1 MKLPSIN
8 YLFAQARTAATRY
21 PLTLISALIGVSIGI
36 YLVEYES
43 VTPNIFPLI
52 NVMLCLA
59 IGVPLFFCIEVFTEK
74 FNYDSRYRLFFNLG
88 GLVLLGLLF
97 LTLPT
102 SEQTFNTSVP
112 YVRYAIYNLAIH
124 LLVSFAPFIK
134 SKEING
140 FWQYN
145 KLLFIRLLTSA
156 VYSGFLFVGIALAL
170 VSLNLLFDV
179 KIHEKLYAQIWIFI
193 VGFFNTWFFVAGMPK
208 KFDELDQVEEYP
220 KGLKIFTQYILLPLL
235 GLYLI
240 ILYSYG
246 IKIISLWD
254 WPKGIVSYLITC
266 VAVLGIFNFLLM
278 YPYAKQEGN
287 SWIKW
292 TTKAYYFILVPL
304 VVMLFIAISMRLN
317 DYGITINRY
326 IIYLLGIWLS
336 LVCIYFII
344 GKTNIKFIPVSLFTV
359 IVLMSFGPWSMFSVS
374 EKSQSNRLKHILE
387 ENNFLKDGK
396 IVNEQTITID
406 TNYNRETFV
415 PQNQQ
420 LLNDSLKN
428 EIKSILDYLDDY
440 HGFNSI
446 KEWYTQGFDEKIQT
460 HNLKKERW
468 QRINEAEVYMRALGL
483 DYRPYYT
490 AENNYISFSSN
501 YQDKLINI
509 KGYDY
514 QTRINGYYYNRNE
527 FNKDENLVT
536 PFSIDSTRY
545 EFKTDLK
552 NEYLIV
558 VYQNNEVFYKIDL
571 TLLKERLVKKYG
583 MEQRYDL
590 PQEELTLIDS
600 SATFNVKL
608 VLENISFNNEKNKL
622 ELNSYNGLV
631 YFNIKEK

>member
-8 YLFAQARTAATRY
+8 YLLAQAKNGAVRY
-21 PLTLISALIGVSIGI
+21 PLTLIFSLIGVNIGI

-43 VTPNIFPLI
+43 VTPNIFPFI
-52 NVMLCLA
+52 NVMLCA
-59 IGVPLFFCIEVFTEK
+59 AMAVPLFFCIEVFTDK
-74 FNYDSRYRLFFNLG
+74 NNYNKRYRLLFNIG
-88 GLVLLGLLF
+88 GIVLLGLLY

-112 YVRYAIYNLAIH
+112 YIRYAIYNLAIH

-156 VYSGFLFVGIALAL
+156 LYSGFLYVGIILAL

-179 KIHEKLYAQIWIFI
+179 KIHEKLYAEIWIFI

-208 KFDELDQVEEYP
+208 NFDELDQIEVYP
-220 KGLKIFTQYILLPLL
+220 KGLKIFTQFILLPLL

-246 IKIISLWD
+246 IKIVSLWD

-278 YPYAKQEGN
+278 HPYAKQEGN
-287 SWIKW
+287 GWIKW

-336 LVCIYFII
+336 LVCLYFIV

-374 EKSQSNRLKHILE
+374 ERSQSNRLKHILE
-387 ENNFLKDGK
+387 ENNLLKDEK
-396 IVNEQTITID
+396 LISEQTITID
-406 TNYNRETFV
+406 TNYSSDAFV
-415 PQNQQ
+415 PQNQE

-428 EIKSILDYLDDY
+428 EIKSILDYLDDH

-446 KEWYTQGFDEKIQT
+446 KEWYVQDFDEKIAS

-468 QRINEAEVYMRALGL
+468 QRINEAEVYMRAIGL
-483 DYRPYYT
+483 EYKHYYT
-490 AENNYISFSSN
+490 AENDYISFSSN

-514 QTRINGYYYNRNE
+514 ETRINGYYYNRNE

-536 PFSIDSTRY
+536 PFNIDSNRY
-545 EFKTDLK
+545 ELKTDLK
-552 NEYLIV
+552 NEYLIIV
-558 VYQNNEVFYKIDL
+558 HENDKEFSKIDL
-571 TLLKERLVKKYG
+571 TPLKERLVKKYG
-583 MEQRYDL
+583 MEQKYDL
-590 PQEELTLIDS
+590 PQEELTLIGS
-600 SATFNVKL
+600 KASFNYKL

-622 ELNSYNGLV
+622 ELNSYNGHI
-631 YFNIKEK
+631 YFSIKEK

>member
-8 YLFAQARTAATRY
+8 YLLAQAKNGTVRY
-21 PLTLISALIGVSIGI
+21 PLTLIFSLIGVSIGI

-52 NVMLCLA
+52 NVMLCAA
-59 IGVPLFFCIEVFTEK
+59 IAIPLFFCIEVFTDK
-74 FNYDSRYRLFFNLG
+74 NNYNQRYRILFNVVG
-88 GLVLLGLLF
+88 VILLGLLY

-112 YVRYAIYNLAIH
+112 YVRYAIYNLAVH

-145 KLLFIRLLTSA
+145 KLLFIRLVTSA
-156 VYSGFLFVGIALAL
+156 LYSGFLFVGIMLALA
-170 VSLNLLFDV
+170 SLNLLFDV
-179 KIHEKLYAQIWIFI
+179 KIHEKLYAEIWIFI

-208 KFDELDQVEEYP
+208 NFNELDQMEEYP

-246 IKIISLWD
+246 IKIVSLWD

-278 YPYAKQEGN
+278 HPYAKLEGN
-287 SWIKW
+287 GWIKW

-304 VVMLFIAISMRLN
+304 VVMLFIAISIRLN

-326 IIYLLGIWLS
+326 IVYLLGIWLS
-336 LVCIYFII
+336 LVCLYFII

-396 IVNEQTITID
+396 IVNEQTLVID

-415 PQNQQ
+415 PQNQE

-428 EIKSILDYLDDY
+428 EIKSILDYLDNH
-440 HGFNSI
+440 HGFNAV
-446 KEWYTQGFDEKIQT
+446 KEWYTQDFDEKIQQ

-483 DYRPYYT
+483 DYRHYYT
-490 AENNYISFSSN
+490 SDNGYISFSSN

-509 KGYDY
+509 KGYEY
-514 QTRINGYYYNRNE
+514 ETRINGYYYNRNE

-536 PFSIDSTRY
+536 PFSIDSNRY

-552 NEYLIV
+552 NEYLIII
-558 VYQNNEVFYKIDL
+558 YKNNEPFSKINL
-571 TLLKERLVKKYG
+571 VPLKEDLIKKYG
-583 MEQRYDL
+583 MVQKYDL
-590 PQEELTLIDS
+590 PQEELSLIDS
-600 SATFNVKL
+600 SNTFNFKL
-608 VLENISFNNEKNKL
+608 VLENISFNNENNKV
-622 ELNSYNGLV
+622 ELNSYNGII
-631 YFNIKEK
+631 YFKLNDN

>member
-1 MKLPSIN
+1 MKIPSIN

-21 PLTLISALIGVSIGI
+21 PLTLISALIGVTIGI

-52 NVMLCLA
+52 NVMLCSA
-59 IGVPLFFCIEVFTEK
+59 IGIPLFFCIEVFTDK
-74 FNYDSRYRLFFNLG
+74 NNYNKRFRLFFNLG
-88 GLVLLGLLF
+88 GIILLGLLF

-156 VYSGFLFVGIALAL
+156 VYSGFLFVGIVLALA
-170 VSLNLLFDV
+170 SLNILFDV
-179 KIHEKLYAQIWIFI
+179 KVNEKLYAEIWIFI

-208 KFDELDQVEEYP
+208 NFNELDQVEEHP

-278 YPYAKQEGN
+278 HPYAKQEGN

-396 IVNEQTITID
+396 LVNEQTITID
-406 TNYNRETFV
+406 TNYNKEIFT
-415 PQNQQ
+415 PQNQE

-428 EIKSILDYLDDY
+428 EIKSILDYLDDH

-446 KEWYTQGFDEKIQT
+446 EEWYTQDFDNQIEI

-483 DYRPYYT
+483 DYRHYYT
-490 AENNYISFSSN
+490 TDNNYISYSTNS
-501 YQDKLINI
+501 QEQLINI

-514 QTRINGYYYNRNE
+514 ETRINGYYYNRNE

-536 PFSIDSTRY
+536 PFSVDSNRY

-552 NEYLIV
+552 NEYLINI
-558 VYQNNEVFYKIDL
+558 YKNNEVFSTIDL
-571 TLLKERLVKKYG
+571 TKLRERLVKKYG
-583 MEQRYDL
+583 KVQRYDL

-600 SATFNVKL
+600 TATFKFKL
-608 VLENISFNNEKNKL
+608 SLENISFNNENNKL
-622 ELNSYNGLV
+622 ELNSYNGLL
-631 YFNIKEK
+631 YFKMNK

>member
-8 YLFAQARTAATRY
+8 YLFAQAKTAATRY
-21 PLTLISALIGVSIGI
+21 PLTLISALIGVTIGI

-52 NVMLCLA
+52 NVMLCSA
-59 IGVPLFFCIEVFTEK
+59 IGIPLFFCIEVFTDK
-74 FNYDSRYRLFFNLG
+74 NNYNKRFRLFSNLG
-88 GLVLLGLLF
+88 GIILLGLLF

-156 VYSGFLFVGIALAL
+156 IYSGFLFVGIVLALA
-170 VSLNLLFDV
+170 SLNILFDV
-179 KIHEKLYAQIWIFI
+179 KVNEKLYAEIWIFI

-208 KFDELDQVEEYP
+208 NFNELDQVEEYP

-278 YPYAKQEGN
+278 HPYAKQEGN
-287 SWIKW
+287 GWIKW

-396 IVNEQTITID
+396 LVNGQTITID
-406 TNYNRETFV
+406 TNYNKEIFT
-415 PQNQQ
+415 PQNQE

-428 EIKSILDYLDDY
+428 EIKSILDYLDDH

-446 KEWYTQGFDEKIQT
+446 EEWYTQDFDNQIEV

-483 DYRPYYT
+483 DYRHYYT
-490 AENNYISFSSN
+490 TDYNYISYSTNS
-501 YQDKLINI
+501 QDQLINI

-514 QTRINGYYYNRNE
+514 ETRINGYYYNRNE

-536 PFSIDSTRY
+536 PFSVDSNRY
-545 EFKTDLK
+545 ELKANLK
-552 NEYLIV
+552 NENLIT
-558 VYQNNEVFYKIDL
+558 VYKNNEVFSTIDL
-571 TLLKERLVKKYG
+571 TKLRERLVKKYG

-590 PQEELTLIDS
+590 PQEDLTIVDS
-600 SATFNVKL
+600 TTPFNYKL

-622 ELNSYNGLV
+622 ELNTYNGV
-631 YFNIKEK
+631 IYFKIKEE

>member
-1 MKLPSIN
+1 MKIPSIN

-21 PLTLISALIGVSIGI
+21 PLTLISALIGVTIGI

-52 NVMLCLA
+52 NVMLCSA
-59 IGVPLFFCIEVFTEK
+59 IGIPLFFCIEVFTDK
-74 FNYDSRYRLFFNLG
+74 NNYNKRFRLFFNLG
-88 GLVLLGLLF
+88 GIILLGLLF

-156 VYSGFLFVGIALAL
+156 VYSGFLFVGIVLALA
-170 VSLNLLFDV
+170 SLNILFDV
-179 KIHEKLYAQIWIFI
+179 KVNEKLYAEIWIFI

-208 KFDELDQVEEYP
+208 NFNELDQVEEHP

-278 YPYAKQEGN
+278 HPYAKQEGN

-396 IVNEQTITID
+396 LVNEQTITID
-406 TNYNRETFV
+406 TNYNKEIFT
-415 PQNQQ
+415 PQNQE

-428 EIKSILDYLDDY
+428 EIKSILDYLDDH

-446 KEWYTQGFDEKIQT
+446 EEWYTQDFDNQIEI

-483 DYRPYYT
+483 DYRHYYT
-490 AENNYISFSSN
+490 TDNNYISYSTNS
-501 YQDKLINI
+501 QEQLINI

-514 QTRINGYYYNRNE
+514 ETRINGYYYNRNE

-536 PFSIDSTRY
+536 PFSVDSNRY

-552 NEYLIV
+552 NEYLINI
-558 VYQNNEVFYKIDL
+558 YKNNEVFSTIDL
-571 TLLKERLVKKYG
+571 TKLRERLVKKYG
-583 MEQRYDL
+583 KVQRYDL
-590 PQEELTLIDS
+590 PLEELTLIDS
-600 SATFNVKL
+600 TATFKFKL
-608 VLENISFNNEKNKL
+608 SLENISFNYENNKL
-622 ELNSYNGLV
+622 ELNTYNGV
-631 YFNIKEK
+631 IYFKIKEE

>member
-8 YLFAQARTAATRY
+8 YLFLQAKTGAIRY
-21 PLTLISALIGVSIGI
+21 PLTLIFSLIGVSIGI

-43 VTPNIFPLI
+43 VTPNIFPFI
-52 NVMLCLA
+52 NVMLCAAMA
-59 IGVPLFFCIEVFTEK
+59 IPLFFCIEVFTDK
-74 FNYDSRYRLFFNLG
+74 NNYNKRYRILFNVVG
-88 GLVLLGLLF
+88 IVLLGLLY
-97 LTLPT
+97 LTFPT

-112 YVRYAIYNLAIH
+112 YIRYAIYNLAIH

-145 KLLFIRLLTSA
+145 KLLFIRLVTSA
-156 VYSGFLFVGIALAL
+156 LYSGFLYVGIILAL

-179 KIHEKLYAQIWIFI
+179 KIHEKLYAEIWIFI
-193 VGFFNTWFFVAGMPK
+193 VGFFNSWFFVAGMPK
-208 KFDELDQVEEYP
+208 NFDELDQVEVYP
-220 KGLKIFTQYILLPLL
+220 KGLKIFTQFILLPLL

-246 IKIISLWD
+246 IKIVSLWD
-254 WPKGIVSYLITC
+254 WPKGVVSYLITC

-336 LVCIYFII
+336 LVCLYFIV
-344 GKTNIKFIPVSLFTV
+344 GKTNIKFIPVSLFIV
-359 IVLMSFGPWSMFSVS
+359 IVLMSLGPWSMFSVS

-396 IVNEQTITID
+396 IVNEQTIVID

-415 PQNQQ
+415 PQNQE

-428 EIKSILDYLDDY
+428 EIKSILDYLDNY

-446 KEWYTQGFDEKIQT
+446 KEWYTQGFDEKIQS

-483 DYRPYYT
+483 DYRSYFNSN
-490 AENNYISFSSN
+490 NNYVSYSAN

-514 QTRINGYYYNRNE
+514 ETRINGYYYNRNE
-527 FNKDENLVT
+527 FNKEENLVT
-536 PFSIDSTRY
+536 PFSIDSTQY

-552 NEYLIV
+552 NEYLII
-558 VYQNNEVFYKIDL
+558 VYQNNEVFSKIDL
-571 TLLKERLVKKYG
+571 TPLKERLVKKYG

-600 SATFNVKL
+600 TTPFNCKL
-608 VLENISFNNEKNKL
+608 VLENISFNNENNKL
-622 ELNSYNGLV
+622 ELNSYNCLI
-631 YFNIKEK
+631 YFSLKEE

>member
-1 MKLPSIN
+1 M
-8 YLFAQARTAATRY
+8 
-21 PLTLISALIGVSIGI
+21 
-36 YLVEYES
+36 
-43 VTPNIFPLI
+43 
-52 NVMLCLA
+52 
-59 IGVPLFFCIEVFTEK
+59 
-74 FNYDSRYRLFFNLG
+74 
-88 GLVLLGLLF
+88 
-97 LTLPT
+97 
-102 SEQTFNTSVP
+102 
-112 YVRYAIYNLAIH
+112 
-124 LLVSFAPFIK
+124 
-134 SKEING
+134 
-140 FWQYN
+140 
-145 KLLFIRLLTSA
+145 
-156 VYSGFLFVGIALAL
+156 
-170 VSLNLLFDV
+170 
-179 KIHEKLYAQIWIFI
+179 
-193 VGFFNTWFFVAGMPK
+193 
-208 KFDELDQVEEYP
+208 
-220 KGLKIFTQYILLPLL
+220 FTQYILLPLL

-246 IKIISLWD
+246 VKIISLWD

-278 YPYAKQEGN
+278 FPYAKQEGN

-292 TTKAYYFILVPL
+292 TTKAYYFILIPL

-374 EKSQSNRLKHILE
+374 EKSQANRLKHILE

-396 IVNEQTITID
+396 IVNEQTLVID

-446 KEWYTQGFDEKIQT
+446 KNWYAQDFNGKIQT

-468 QRINEAEVYMRALGL
+468 ERINEAEVYMRALGL

-514 QTRINGYYYNRNE
+514 ETRINGYYYNRNE
-527 FNKDENLVT
+527 FNKDENLIA
-536 PFSIDSTRY
+536 PFRIDSNRY

-552 NEYLIV
+552 NEFLIV
-558 VYQNNEVFYKIDL
+558 VYQNNEPFSKIDL
-571 TLLKERLVKKYG
+571 TTLKERLVKKHG
-583 MEQRYDL
+583 KVQRYDL

-600 SATFNVKL
+600 TATFSFKL
-608 VLENISFNNEKNKL
+608 VLENISFNNENNKL
-622 ELNSYNGLV
+622 ELNSYNGLL
-631 YFNIKEK
+631 YFSLKDE

>member
-21 PLTLISALIGVSIGI
+21 PLTLISALIGVTIGI

-52 NVMLCLA
+52 NVMLCSA
-59 IGVPLFFCIEVFTEK
+59 IGIPLFFCIEVFTDK
-74 FNYDSRYRLFFNLG
+74 NNYNKRFRLFFNLG
-88 GLVLLGLLF
+88 GIILLGLLF

-156 VYSGFLFVGIALAL
+156 VYSGFLFVGIVLALA
-170 VSLNLLFDV
+170 SLNILFDV
-179 KIHEKLYAQIWIFI
+179 KVNEKLYAEIWIFI

-208 KFDELDQVEEYP
+208 NFNELDQVEEYP

-278 YPYAKQEGN
+278 HPYAKQEGN
-287 SWIKW
+287 GWIKW

-344 GKTNIKFIPVSLFTV
+344 GKTNIKFIPVSLFTA

-396 IVNEQTITID
+396 LVNEQTITID
-406 TNYNRETFV
+406 TNYNKEIFT
-415 PQNQQ
+415 PQNQE

-428 EIKSILDYLDDY
+428 EIKSILDYLDDH

-446 KEWYTQGFDEKIQT
+446 EEWYTQDFDNQIEV

-483 DYRPYYT
+483 DYRHYYT
-490 AENNYISFSSN
+490 TDNNYISYSTNS
-501 YQDKLINI
+501 QDQLINI

-514 QTRINGYYYNRNE
+514 ETRINGYYYNRNE

-536 PFSIDSTRY
+536 PFSVDSNRY
-545 EFKTDLK
+545 ELKANLK
-552 NEYLIV
+552 NENLIT
-558 VYQNNEVFYKIDL
+558 VYKNNEIFSTIDL
-571 TLLKERLVKKYG
+571 TKLRERLVKKYG

-590 PQEELTLIDS
+590 PQEDLTIVDS
-600 SATFNVKL
+600 TTPFNYKL

-622 ELNSYNGLV
+622 ELNTYNGV
-631 YFNIKEK
+631 IYFKIKEE

>member
-21 PLTLISALIGVSIGI
+21 PLTLISALIGVTIGI

-52 NVMLCLA
+52 NVMLCSA
-59 IGVPLFFCIEVFTEK
+59 IGIPLFFCIEVFTDK
-74 FNYDSRYRLFFNLG
+74 NNYNKRFRLFFNLG
-88 GLVLLGLLF
+88 GIVLLGLLF

-156 VYSGFLFVGIALAL
+156 VYSGFLFVGIVLALA
-170 VSLNLLFDV
+170 SLNILFDV
-179 KIHEKLYAQIWIFI
+179 KVNEKLYAEIWIFI

-208 KFDELDQVEEYP
+208 NFNELDKVEEYP

-278 YPYAKQEGN
+278 HPYAKQEGN
-287 SWIKW
+287 GWIKW
-292 TTKAYYFILVPL
+292 TTKAYYFILIPL

-396 IVNEQTITID
+396 LVNEQTITID
-406 TNYNRETFV
+406 TNYNKEIFT
-415 PQNQQ
+415 PQNQE

-428 EIKSILDYLDDY
+428 EIKSILDYLDDH

-446 KEWYTQGFDEKIQT
+446 EEWYTQDFDNQIEG

-483 DYRPYYT
+483 DYRHYYT
-490 AENNYISFSSN
+490 TDNDYVSYSTNS
-501 YQDKLINI
+501 QDQLINI

-514 QTRINGYYYNRNE
+514 ETRINGYYYNRNE

-536 PFSIDSTRY
+536 PFSVDSNRY
-545 EFKTDLK
+545 ELKANLK
-552 NEYLIV
+552 NENLIT
-558 VYQNNEVFYKIDL
+558 VYKNNEVFSTIDL
-571 TLLKERLVKKYG
+571 TKLREHLVKKYG

-590 PQEELTLIDS
+590 PQEDLTIVDS
-600 SATFNVKL
+600 TTPFNYKL

-622 ELNSYNGLV
+622 ELNTYNGV
-631 YFNIKEK
+631 IYFKIKEE

>member
-8 YLFAQARTAATRY
+8 YLFAQAKTGAIRY
-21 PLTLISALIGVSIGI
+21 PLTLIFSLIGVSISI

-43 VTPNIFPLI
+43 VTPNIFPFI
-52 NVMLCLA
+52 NVMLCAAMA
-59 IGVPLFFCIEVFTEK
+59 IPLFFCIEVFTDK
-74 FNYDSRYRLFFNLG
+74 NNYNKRYRILFNVVG
-88 GLVLLGLLF
+88 IVLLGLLY
-97 LTLPT
+97 LTFPT

-112 YVRYAIYNLAIH
+112 YIRYAIYNLAIH

-156 VYSGFLFVGIALAL
+156 LYSGFLYVGIILAL

-179 KIHEKLYAQIWIFI
+179 KIHEKLYAEIWIFI
-193 VGFFNTWFFVAGMPK
+193 VGFFNSWFFVAGMPK
-208 KFDELDQVEEYP
+208 NFDELDQVEVYP
-220 KGLKIFTQYILLPLL
+220 KGLKIFTQFILLPLL

-246 IKIISLWD
+246 IKIVSLWD
-254 WPKGIVSYLITC
+254 WPKGVVSYLITC

-336 LVCIYFII
+336 LVCLYFIV
-344 GKTNIKFIPVSLFTV
+344 GKTNIKFIPVSLFIV
-359 IVLMSFGPWSMFSVS
+359 VVLMSFGPWSMFSVS

-396 IVNEQTITID
+396 IVNEQTIVID

-428 EIKSILDYLDDY
+428 EIKSILDYLDNY

-483 DYRPYYT
+483 DYRLYYT
-490 AENNYISFSSN
+490 SENNYISFSSN

-514 QTRINGYYYNRNE
+514 ETRINGYYYNRNE

-552 NEYLIV
+552 NEYLII
-558 VYQNNEVFYKIDL
+558 VYQNNEVFSKIDL
-571 TLLKERLVKKYG
+571 TPLKERLVKKYG

-622 ELNSYNGLV
+622 ELNSYNGLI
-631 YFNIKEK
+631 YFSVKEK